1 MTRRGKFEI
10 VEASTPYQKCTES
23 LNNAYLLIDSFEGA
37 LSDFADETIAD
48 VYPTEEEAIAET
60 MERVM
65 VLANYHKG
73 LFATDEVIDEFLHR
87 DLRTELSTNG
97 RVKYVSDDGCR
108 YSWQIMPAP
117 IASQEEMAEYGRR
130 AR

>member
-1 MTRRGKFEI
+1 MAEMIQRKRRAPDAG
-10 VEASTPYQKCTES
+10 
-23 LNNAYLLIDSFEGA
+23 YLLIDSFEGA
-37 LSDFADETIAD
+37 MSDFADETIAD

-65 VLANYHKG
+65 VLANY
-73 LFATDEVIDEFLHR
+73 HR

>member
-1 MTRRGKFEI
+1 MAEMIQRKRRAPDAG
-10 VEASTPYQKCTES
+10 
-23 LNNAYLLIDSFEGA
+23 YLLIDSFEGVM
-37 LSDFADETIAD
+37 SDFADETIVD

>member
-117 IASQEEMAEYGRR
+117 IAS
-130 AR
+130 

>member
-1 MTRRGKFEI
+1 MAEMIQRKRRAPDAG
-10 VEASTPYQKCTES
+10 
-23 LNNAYLLIDSFEGA
+23 YLLIDSFEGA
-37 LSDFADETIAD
+37 MSDFADETIAD